1 MDRPFKTRR
10 SPPARGPHRYR
21 LRVDGDDFFP
31 AMVEAIESARE
42 RVLLEMYLCSSG
54 ALTTRFID
62 ALCLAAT
69 RGVEVCVLLDDFGS
83 LALSGSDRGRLLAHG
98 VQLGMYNPLGLKRL
112 HLSLFRD
119 HRKLLAVDGKVAF
132 VGGAGLTD
140 DFDPRFAGDQAWH
153 EVMLEIRGPCVTDWE
168 QLFARTWSRWHAHSL
183 TLPAALAKAPGPAD
197 GRVVGNSVMGGRA
210 VMRSVIAAVK
220 KSRRRVWITTAYF
233 VPTLR
238 LRRVLARAAR
248 HGVDV
253 RLLVP
258 GPKTDQPAVR
268 HAGRRFYGRLLRAGV
283 RIFEYQP
290 RCLHAKYVICDDWSS
305 VGSSNLDH
313 WTLRWNLEANQV
325 VTAPYTVAELAG
337 LFAGDLAQAR
347 EWTLQEWQ
355 ARGRWHRLMER
366 FFGALDEWL
375 VQLSYM
381 RDVREADKALRRGIH
396 ALPTSD
402 HASRAR

>member
-31 AMVEAIESARE
+31 AMVDAIESARK

-69 RGVEVCVLLDDFGS
+69 RGVEVYVLLDDFGS
-83 LALSGSDRGRLLAHG
+83 LALSGGDRGRLLAHG
-98 VQLGMYNPLGLKRL
+98 VKVGMYNPLGLKRL
-112 HLSLFRD
+112 HLSLFRN
-119 HRKLLAVDGKVAF
+119 HRKLLVVDGRVAF

-140 DFDPRFAGDQAWH
+140 DFDPRFAGDHAWH
-153 EVMLEIRGPCVTDWE
+153 EVMLEIRGPCVWDWE
-168 QLFARTWSRWHAHSL
+168 QLFARTWARWHATPL
-183 TLPAALAKAPGPAD
+183 TLPAAPASDRGPAD
-197 GRVVGNSVMGGRA
+197 GRMVGNSILGGRA
-210 VMRSVIAAVK
+210 VMGSVLAAIK

-238 LRRVLARAAR
+238 LRRLLARAAR
-248 HGVDV
+248 NGVDV
-253 RLLVP
+253 RLLLP

-290 RCLHAKYVICDDWSS
+290 RCLHAKYVICDDWGS

-313 WTLRWNLEANQV
+313 WTLHWNLEANQV

-337 LFAGDLAQAR
+337 LFAEDLTQAR
-347 EWTLQEWQ
+347 EWTLREWR

-366 FFGALDEWL
+366 LFGGLDEWL

-381 RDVREADKALRRGIH
+381 RDIREADKALRRGIH
-396 ALPTSD
+396 ALPASD